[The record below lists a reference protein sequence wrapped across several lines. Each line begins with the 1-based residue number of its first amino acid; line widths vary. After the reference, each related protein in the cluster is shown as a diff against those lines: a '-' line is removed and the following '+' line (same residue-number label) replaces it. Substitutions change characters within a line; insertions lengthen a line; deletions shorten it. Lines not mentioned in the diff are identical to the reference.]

1 MIRAHVD
8 AVLAR
13 LRSDSILSD
22 STFDGQVSG
31 SPARYCVVY
40 ASGGAR
46 VSERLTGR
54 SVFAE
59 FTFTIHSVG
68 STPEQ
73 ARLVE
78 ERVIAQLLDW
88 TPTIAGRNCRRTV
101 HAISRPVAMDK
112 DVSPPLFYAVD
123 GFDLT
128 TAPA

>member
-13 LRSDSILSD
+13 LRADPILSD
-22 STFDGQVSG
+22 STFDGQVVG

-46 VSERLTGR
+46 KAERLTGG
-54 SVFAE
+54 SVFAD

-68 STPEQ
+68 TTPEQ

-78 ERVIAQLLDW
+78 ERIIAQLMDW
-88 TPTIAGRNCRRTV
+88 TPIIAGRNCRRTV
-101 HAISRPVAMDK
+101 HAVSRPVAMDK
-112 DVSPPLFYAVD
+112 DVSPPLFFAVD